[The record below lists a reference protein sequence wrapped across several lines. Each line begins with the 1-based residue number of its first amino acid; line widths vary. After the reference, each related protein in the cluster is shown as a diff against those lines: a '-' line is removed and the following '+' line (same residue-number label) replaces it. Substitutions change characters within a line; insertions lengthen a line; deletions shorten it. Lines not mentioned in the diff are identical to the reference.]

1 LGEDFSGLIR
11 RFHDGLTVETSDLM
25 SATEFL
31 GQFQPRGPQR
41 TPAGERAS
49 AELVPGFDRIGRG
62 LGIVDESPAEVA
74 SALEFCLEG
83 LHLNKRLNKN
93 EGAPRGKWRF
103 AAAS

>member
-1 LGEDFSGLIR
+1 
-11 RFHDGLTVETSDLM
+11 
-25 SATEFL
+25 
-31 GQFQPRGPQR
+31 
-41 TPAGERAS
+41 
-49 AELVPGFDRIGRG
+49 VPGFDRIGRG

-93 EGAPRGKWRF
+93 ESAPRGKWRF